1 MKLKILMKFVTII
14 LIITKCQNK
23 LSFGGAYFF
32 HYYCNN
38 RTNNVH
44 IFKAIYHVKF
54 QVTIVYEK
62 NDKLFLYSL
71 HVTTDKLY
79 IN

>member
-44 IFKAIYHVKF
+44 IFKAIYHVRFASNYSLWK
-54 QVTIVYEK
+54 
-62 NDKLFLYSL
+62 KLFLYSL
-71 HVTTDKLY
+71 HVTTDKL
-79 IN
+79 